1 MIVNKG
7 VIAVVNAIE
16 TGSRIRIMDAI
27 RGFSL
32 LGILIANMLIFQYG
46 IYGKE
51 EMQHFNPTRLDHV
64 MHHGL
69 QIIVEGSFMPIFMF
83 LFGYSLVKLRES
95 LVAKGHKPAGPFIR
109 RFLMLMGL
117 GLLHSIFLWEG
128 DILLAYG
135 LAGFCLL
142 LFVKRTPRTLV
153 IWGIILSVLMAG
165 ISYGSEQKEPKAEQR
180 MQAYVEKSITV
191 NGEGT
196 YKEIMDFRQKED
208 PLDLPE
214 ALLFFVLLLMP
225 LILLPMFLLGI
236 AAAKKQWFHN
246 PKRERRKYSWA
257 MAIFLPIGLATKSA
271 AVLLPEGKWN
281 LLLLTAGGPLLALGY
296 IFGLALLLS
305 YLSKSSKII
314 MAFEAVGR
322 MSMTNYLMQ
331 TVISTTIF
339 YGYGLGWFGKIGVL
353 NGLLLAL
360 LIYALQAV
368 VSSWVL
374 RRFKN
379 GPFERLLRMW
389 TYWSFSGK
397 TRSGRKLSDT
407 PGVNTGA

>member
-1 MIVNKG
+1 
-7 VIAVVNAIE
+7 
-16 TGSRIRIMDAI
+16 
-27 RGFSL
+27 
-32 LGILIANMLIFQYG
+32 
-46 IYGKE
+46 
-51 EMQHFNPTRLDHV
+51 
-64 MHHGL
+64 
-69 QIIVEGSFMPIFMF
+69 
-83 LFGYSLVKLRES
+83 
-95 LVAKGHKPAGPFIR
+95 
-109 RFLMLMGL
+109 
-117 GLLHSIFLWEG
+117 
-128 DILLAYG
+128 
-135 LAGFCLL
+135 
-142 LFVKRTPRTLV
+142 
-153 IWGIILSVLMAG
+153 
-165 ISYGSEQKEPKAEQR
+165 
-180 MQAYVEKSITV
+180 
-191 NGEGT
+191 
-196 YKEIMDFRQKED
+196 
-208 PLDLPE
+208 
-214 ALLFFVLLLMP
+214 
-225 LILLPMFLLGI
+225 
-236 AAAKKQWFHN
+236 
-246 PKRERRKYSWA
+246 

-397 TRSGRKLSDT
+397 ARSGRKLSDT